1 MPHVLRWPHGGKTAY
16 ICGSFTHWQKVPM
29 HWQQVGAAGE
39 WVKMLDLT
47 PGTHQYKFIIDG
59 QWRHDHTAS
68 TVLDNL
74 GNVNNC
80 IQISATRDDGPPPA
94 PSTGAAAGVGTPAG
108 AAESY
113 GQVVPPREELLVH
126 HAATMLLPPQL
137 RLLLPH
143 HHGDA
148 HTMPLSVQM
157 HHAFCHFEADV
168 AVFAVRRHRA
178 RARVPGPHPRSRA
191 PPLRGLR

>member
-1 MPHVLRWPHGGKTAY
+1 M
-16 ICGSFTHWQKVPM
+16 
-29 HWQQVGAAGE
+29 
-39 WVKMLDLT
+39 
-47 PGTHQYKFIIDG
+47 
-59 QWRHDHTAS
+59 
-68 TVLDNL
+68 LDNL

-80 IQISATRDDGPPPA
+80 IQISAAPVDGAGGGMRRGGAGGSSTADRCASDPYLAKTR
-94 PSTGAAAGVGTPAG
+94 SG

-168 AVFAVRRHRA
+168 AVFAVRRA
-178 RARVPGPHPRSRA
+178 RARVPVSYTHLTLPTI
-191 PPLRGLR
+191 PLV

>member
-1 MPHVLRWPHGGKTAY
+1 MGQEQSQLDPGAQPTDIDPQQRGALAAGASRVAGAVPHVLRWPHGGKTAY

-94 PSTGAAAGVGTPAG
+94 PSTGAAAATAGGAAAGAG
-108 AAESY
+108 AAGAASGSAGAAAAGGGGTPGGGGAGADAARPVSY
-113 GQVVPPREELLVH
+113 THL
-126 HAATMLLPPQL
+126 TLP
-137 RLLLPH
+137 
-143 HHGDA
+143 
-148 HTMPLSVQM
+148 TICSV
-157 HHAFCHFEADV
+157 
-168 AVFAVRRHRA
+168 
-178 RARVPGPHPRSRA
+178 
-191 PPLRGLR
+191 

>member
-1 MPHVLRWPHGGKTAY
+1 MGQEQSTLDAGAAEIAEPQRGAAQPRVAGSVPHVLRWPHGGKTAY

-59 QWRHDHTAS
+59 QWRHDHTAP

-80 IQISATRDDGPPPA
+80 IRVQP
-94 PSTGAAAGVGTPAG
+94 
-108 AAESY
+108 
-113 GQVVPPREELLVH
+113 
-126 HAATMLLPPQL
+126 
-137 RLLLPH
+137 
-143 HHGDA
+143 
-148 HTMPLSVQM
+148 QM
-157 HHAFCHFEADV
+157 HAPAQATGGVEQM
-168 AVFAVRRHRA
+168 
-178 RARVPGPHPRSRA
+178 RVEEGGCVLAS
-191 PPLRGLR
+191 

>member
-1 MPHVLRWPHGGKTAY
+1 MGQEQSTLDAGAAEIAEPQRGAAQPRVAGSVPHVLRWPHGGKTAY

-59 QWRHDHTAS
+59 QWRHDHTAP

-80 IQISATRDDGPPPA
+80 TQ
-94 PSTGAAAGVGTPAG
+94 VQLPAG
-108 AAESY
+108 GAGAGKAAEQPT
-113 GQVVPPREELLVH
+113 GGRAGRPPDAEPEEDLGHDPRGRASGGASRTSLQSGVH
-126 HAATMLLPPQL
+126 I
-137 RLLLPH
+137 
-143 HHGDA
+143 
-148 HTMPLSVQM
+148 
-157 HHAFCHFEADV
+157 
-168 AVFAVRRHRA
+168 
-178 RARVPGPHPRSRA
+178 
-191 PPLRGLR
+191 